1 MSKTSPKKI
10 FFKVTKLPYLKLVII
25 QQNILEPLS
34 SWYLPDRSNEC
45 IVMCVSGLYGGR
57 WDVSGRGDT
66 RNESDQS
73 VEAAADVEFF
83 RIAPT

>member
-1 MSKTSPKKI
+1 
-10 FFKVTKLPYLKLVII
+10 
-25 QQNILEPLS
+25 
-34 SWYLPDRSNEC
+34 
-45 IVMCVSGLYGGR
+45 MCVSGLYGGR